1 MTTEAAK
8 KLAAYR
14 AVDEQVLPKLT
25 PGAYVGI
32 GSGSTVVYAVDRLIE
47 KVSNDPNLFGKINC
61 VPSSYQAKGLILGSK
76 GALVLTDMERLESN
90 IKIGI
95 DGADEVDN
103 DFNLIKGGGGCLT
116 QEKIVA
122 SVCDN
127 FVIVA
132 DDRKNSQKLGEKWTK
147 GLPIEVIPLA
157 MNVVKRSIENQF
169 SGTAVLRMAK
179 AKAGPLGDI
188 SLKIQYEL
196 L

>member
-1 MTTEAAK
+1 M
-8 KLAAYR
+8 
-14 AVDEQVLPKLT
+14 
-25 PGAYVGI
+25 
-32 GSGSTVVYAVDRLIE
+32 
-47 KVSNDPNLFGKINC
+47 
-61 VPSSYQAKGLILGSK
+61 
-76 GALVLTDMERLESN
+76 VLTDMERLESN

-122 SVCDN
+122 SVCDD